1 MANPEKP
8 DTRERILE
16 AAAEAFSRLGFKA
29 ATVREIC
36 RQADANVA
44 MLNYYFTDKETL
56 YQSVIQNLFARAFD
70 AFPAPSTA
78 PELAPAVRLA
88 SFIRILLL
96 RLLSE
101 RGLGGYHGSGKLLA
115 REIADPSPAMD
126 QVVEAYLRPQKQ
138 FLASVIAEI
147 LGPAASRETVLRC
160 ALSVVGQCLHCAIA
174 RPLLDRLDINPQSGD
189 EAIEQLATHVARFSL
204 GGLRAAREALD
215 AELVAQPL
223 STPQRPTQEE
233 RA

>member
-1 MANPEKP
+1 MVSPEKK

-36 RQADANVA
+36 KQADANVA
-44 MLNYYFTDKETL
+44 MLNYYFKDKESL
-56 YQSVIQNLFARAFD
+56 YQAVIQDLFARAFG
-70 AFPAPSTA
+70 AFPK
-78 PELAPAVRLA
+78 PESMAALPPEARL
-88 SFIRILLL
+88 SGFIRILLL

-101 RGLGGYHGSGKLLA
+101 RGLGGYYGSGKLLA

-126 QVVEAYLRPQKQ
+126 QVVEGYLKAQKQ

-147 LGPAASRETVLRC
+147 LGPTAPRELVMRC
-160 ALSVVGQCLHCAIA
+160 ALSVVGQCLHLAIA
-174 RPLLDRLDINPQSGD
+174 RPLLDRLEIDAQSGD
-189 EAIEQLATHVARFSL
+189 QAIEQLAAHVARFSL
-204 GGLRAAREALD
+204 GGLRAAREELLADNALSSPPSF
-215 AELVAQPL
+215 Q
-223 STPQRPTQEE
+223 QQGE